1 MEEAMIFALRY
12 PIGKYQTHEVWSEKL
27 KDQYIGNIADLPYL
41 IDLNTKDITKE
52 QLAYL
57 YRPEGWSIN
66 EVVHHLVDSHMNAFI
81 RFKLALTED
90 NPVIKPY
97 DEAAFVKLGD
107 CHPDSFEDAKTI
119 LNKKKKKWV
128 ALLASMSM
136 EDFQRTYFHPESG
149 KKFTLEYVLGLYS
162 WHCLHHLAHIK
173 QALDKKYA

>member
-1 MEEAMIFALRY
+1 MEETMVFALRY

-41 IDLNTKDITKE
+41 IELNTKDITKE

-90 NPVIKPY
+90 NPVIKP
-97 DEAAFVKLGD
+97 
-107 CHPDSFEDAKTI
+107 
-119 LNKKKKKWV
+119 
-128 ALLASMSM
+128 
-136 EDFQRTYFHPESG
+136 
-149 KKFTLEYVLGLYS
+149 
-162 WHCLHHLAHIK
+162 
-173 QALDKKYA
+173 